1 MHSIASA
8 SECIPWLVV
17 LIIECLAIV
26 ILNIITI
33 VVLVKMKRQ
42 LQRRSTYLIIHQA
55 IVDLLVG
62 AVSGPLQIEHYITW
76 FCPLWKYKRETIWS
90 LYLSAAFQL
99 LFPFTSFTNLMAIS
113 LERLHA
119 IFCPF
124 RHRFVRKWVYRAI
137 IIVIWLIPIVRVA
150 AIIFLWEIGHVE
162 SSEKMQ
168 PLGSASECIPWFVVL
183 IIECL
188 AIVILNIITIVVF
201 VKKKRQLQR
210 RRTYLI
216 IHLAIVDLLAGAV
229 SGPLMIEDVVTL
241 FCPLWKYR
249 RMTLWSYHLFTVF
262 QLLFPF
268 TSFTNLMAISL
279 ERLHATFCPFRH
291 RFVSKWVY
299 RAIII
304 VIWLIPIVR
313 VAAIIFLSEI
323 GYVEVINTYFYL
335 PFYAVYLFVIC
346 VSYILVVIK
355 VRCSR
360 HLQFH
365 SRSKRERKLTGTAL
379 IVSLVSLLCFLPAI
393 IYIACCGLSLNYFQ
407 NARFH
412 LASLVLFYANSLVNP
427 IIYALRMPG
436 FREGSQTFLVS
447 PQQICHFVTLGE
459 RRLKSTMRKGK

>member
-99 LFPFTSFTNLMAIS
+99 LFLFTSFTNLMAIS

-119 IFCPF
+119 TFCPF

-162 SSEKMQ
+162 
-168 PLGSASECIPWFVVL
+168 VL
-183 IIECL
+183 
-188 AIVILNIITIVVF
+188 
-201 VKKKRQLQR
+201 
-210 RRTYLI
+210 
-216 IHLAIVDLLAGAV
+216 
-229 SGPLMIEDVVTL
+229 
-241 FCPLWKYR
+241 
-249 RMTLWSYHLFTVF
+249 
-262 QLLFPF
+262 
-268 TSFTNLMAISL
+268 
-279 ERLHATFCPFRH
+279 
-291 RFVSKWVY
+291 
-299 RAIII
+299 
-304 VIWLIPIVR
+304 
-313 VAAIIFLSEI
+313 
-323 GYVEVINTYFYL
+323 NTYFYL
-335 PFYAVYLFVIC
+335 PFYAVSLFVIC

-393 IYIACCGLSLNYFQ
+393 INLALFNYFI
-407 NARFH
+407 NFH
-412 LASLVLFYANSLVNP
+412 IDIAVEVLFLANSLVNP

-436 FREGSQTFLVS
+436 FRKGLLQLFYRVPDLSRIASANL
-447 PQQICHFVTLGE
+447 PLRNL
-459 RRLKSTMRKGK
+459 RRA